1 MRVWTWLWPLAL
13 GLTLLSATVPVGA
26 QEEAAENG
34 AVPETEEATAI
45 DRVLDAVSASAEALV
60 EETSGEVEFE
70 QAVVQ
75 LLASEEVL
83 SRVVTGEEASVVSV
97 VLQERGIENVA
108 ASEAM
113 GRQADRAVA
122 EREIRTRVREREEE
136 QADSVVAAFYSWLS
150 DQMVLLGMGLL
161 VYIVLIFA
169 AQRISR
175 RIRRRA
181 ADIRATIVPKL
192 DARLAEAEEALTGN
206 EEKQETLARERIER
220 VKQESAVEREAR
232 RVEMSAELF
241 YTVANWVLLIALLA
255 FGIAVVG
262 LRGGLPHLQSL
273 MTGPVIAVVLG
284 RLARIILI
292 LLAVNLIRII
302 IRAISNRVLEMVS
315 DDDPD
320 TMTEAEMR
328 AQTLINVING
338 TSTVVLYVMAI
349 IMILQ
354 QLSIPVGPLLAGA
367 GIIGL
372 AIGFGSQAL
381 VRDFISGFFILMEN
395 QYRVGDVVKI
405 AGIGGLVERITM
417 RATYLRDLSGS
428 VHVIPNGQIDTVT
441 NMTYQWSRHVA
452 DIGVSYS
459 ADPDQ
464 VVGILFRV
472 GVEMRQ
478 EEPWS
483 QKLIADPE
491 VLGLNEMGD
500 SALVFRVLLKTK
512 PLQQWSTGREYN
524 RRVFYALQRAG
535 IEIPFPH
542 CTMYLRM
549 EEEETLKV
557 LFGQPQDEE
566 AAPPGMRRH
575 IMPRHIP
582 PTIAEETGR
591 AEGSGSTEPPPPET
605 GLE

>member
-1 MRVWTWLWPLAL
+1 MRIWTWLWPLAL
-13 GLTLLSATVPVGA
+13 TLTLITVAAPVAAPVGT
-26 QEEAAENG
+26 QEESTEGDTA
-34 AVPETEEATAI
+34 PETRVTAI
-45 DRVLDAVSASAEALV
+45 DRVLDTVSASAEAMV
-60 EETSGEVEFE
+60 EQTSGEVEFE
-70 QAVVQ
+70 QAVAQ

-83 SRVVTGEEASVVSV
+83 GRIVTGEEASVVSTV
-97 VLQERGIENVA
+97 IQERGIENLAEAEAIGREA
-108 ASEAM
+108 A
-113 GRQADRAVA
+113 RAES
-122 EREIRTRVREREEE
+122 EREIRTQVREREEA
-136 QADSVVAAFYSWLS
+136 QANRAVAAFYSWLS
-150 DQMVLLGMGLL
+150 DQMVVLGLGLL

-169 AQRISR
+169 TQRIVR

-181 ADIRATIVPKL
+181 TEIRRTIDPKL

-206 EEKQETLARERIER
+206 DEKQEELARERIER
-220 VKQESAVEREAR
+220 VKQESAIEREAR
-232 RVEMSAELF
+232 RVEMGAELF

-255 FGIAVVG
+255 FSIAVIVIN
-262 LRGGLPHLQSL
+262 GGLPHIQNL
-273 MTGPVIAVVLG
+273 MTGRVIAVVLG

-302 IRAISNRVLEMVS
+302 IRAISNRVMTMVS

-367 GIIGL
+367 GIVGL
-372 AIGFGSQAL
+372 AVGFGSQAL
-381 VRDFISGFFILMEN
+381 VRDFISGFFVLMEN

-464 VVGILFRV
+464 VMDILHRV
-472 GVEMRQ
+472 GAEMRK
-478 EEPWS
+478 EEPWG
-483 QKLIADPE
+483 QKMLDDPE
-491 VLGLNEMGD
+491 VLGLDQFAD
-500 SALVFRVLLKTK
+500 SALVFKVLLKTK
-512 PLQQWSTGREYN
+512 PLQQWSTGREYK
-524 RRVFYALQRAG
+524 RRLFYAFQKAG
-535 IEIPFPH
+535 IEIPYPH
-542 CTMYLRM
+542 RTTYLRM
-549 EEEETLKV
+549 EGNENLNV
-557 LFGQPQDEE
+557 LTGQPQDAAVAPPSLRLHIPGRHVPPAVAEE
-566 AAPPGMRRH
+566 AG
-575 IMPRHIP
+575 
-582 PTIAEETGR
+582 
-591 AEGSGSTEPPPPET
+591 GSDLPENR
-605 GLE
+605 